1 LNLDQIFDIFTKS
14 IGIIEA
20 DKIFPYILALVMII
34 ISIILAKGFS
44 MFLKKSLRDKF
55 DKDRLGILLKGSYYG
70 IIIIAIIMVL
80 PILGIDTS
88 GLLVA
93 GGVTGIIIGFAS
105 QSIVGNLISG
115 LFIMAERPIKIGSE
129 VEIDSIRGFV
139 EDIGIMSTILRNYDG
154 LYIRIPNEKVFTNN
168 IINVSANIARRI
180 EYSIGIRFTDDAD
193 RAIKIIKDLVEDHPY
208 ILKHPSPDVFV
219 DNFSESSVIV
229 MMRAWAPVSQW
240 YETKKEL
247 LLKIKLS
254 LEKEGIKIPYPQR
267 VVWLS
272 KEEPDKNTLN

>member
-20 DKIFPYILALVMII
+20 DKIFPYVLALVMII

-272 KEEPDKNTLN
+272 KEESDKNTLN